1 MKNTLLTLLLLIAAS
16 PSIAAHNLNETALDQ
31 PIIGEGFYIPFYMS
45 FVTPHLESNF
55 EEMAFCH
62 SQIEKSKF
70 QTLIIESQKQYH
82 ADPRVKI
89 KFNDDVYYI
98 DQYGVISNTTA
109 PTHTFELTDIEEFI
123 QSIQPLQDCLS

>member
-1 MKNTLLTLLLLIAAS
+1 M
-16 PSIAAHNLNETALDQ
+16 
-31 PIIGEGFYIPFYMS
+31 
-45 FVTPHLESNF
+45 
-55 EEMAFCH
+55 
-62 SQIEKSKF
+62 
-70 QTLIIESQKQYH
+70 QTQK
-82 ADPRVKI
+82 VKI